1 MSAIPRK
8 ALLAAAVLAAA
19 AGALPADAKE
29 TFTTLKE
36 NIFLCISPQVYD
48 EAMSRMQ
55 ALNGQ
60 ALEAVRKELSERQ
73 QCMFVDAEMVD
84 NIMAPFALI
93 LQRDGSKVQVQFIVT
108 YRDRVSLLHRMINRY
123 VLVGWTDESNL
134 EPKTVL

>member
-1 MSAIPRK
+1 MILDRRH
-8 ALLAAAVLAAA
+8 ALLAAATLLCAAS
-19 AGALPADAKE
+19 GLPVHAKE

-36 NIFLCISPQVYD
+36 NVYLCVSPQVYD
-48 EAMSRMQ
+48 DAMSRVK

-60 ALEAVRKELSERQ
+60 NPELLRQELSAAK

-84 NIMAPFALI
+84 NIMAPFALV
-93 LQRDGSKVQVQFIVT
+93 LQREGSKVQVQFIVT
-108 YRDRVSLLHRMINRY
+108 FRERMSLLHRMINRY